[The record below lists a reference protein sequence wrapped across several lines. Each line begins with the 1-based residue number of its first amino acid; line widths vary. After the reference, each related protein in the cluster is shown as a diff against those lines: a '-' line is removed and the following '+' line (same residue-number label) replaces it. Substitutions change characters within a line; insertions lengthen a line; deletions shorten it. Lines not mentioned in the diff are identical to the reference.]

1 MFAVEKNGS
10 LLPGTVTIIYNAQLA
25 NMDQHDM
32 NVIKFKRDLSDV
44 DIKKINIGRGFPTQL
59 SNAEVVILCDAI
71 SDNINDN
78 LRLSFSGQICHRTE
92 PMVGAIL
99 DGLRG
104 RMNENISL
112 RLDFQSIHS
121 ETSWV
126 HHLSMFMDNSPTL
139 RYMDIGYV
147 EIFDDRLKQSIINH
161 RGLVQ
166 LDWGHSQAEDTN
178 HEQLYQDEA
187 DIMNQGSI
195 HCFAV
200 RYEHMDELPECIT
213 DALSRNNGPWSFD
226 IILHESIIPQRI
238 INQIKHIVLNQT
250 SLNGIVTSNHDL
262 FHIAP
267 NCHIVNNKLLKS
279 ALHINAHEESK
290 KCKIKRKLFLSPA
303 ILNEFIAHLGRIH
316 NDDEMDRRLS
326 YTRFQFM
333 GLLAQNNDGVTSES
347 LGCMMEI
354 VRQHFTQ

>member
-59 SNAEVVILCDAI
+59 SNAEIVILCDAI

-104 RMNENISL
+104 RMNDNISL
-112 RLDFQSIHS
+112 GLKFGSIHR

-147 EIFDDRLKQSIINH
+147 AFFDDQLKQSIINH
-161 RGLVQ
+161 RGLLH
-166 LDWGHSQAEDTN
+166 LDWGHCQAQDTN

-195 HCFAV
+195 HFLAV
-200 RYEHMDELPECIT
+200 RYQHLDELPECIT
-213 DALSRNNGPWSFD
+213 DALSRNNGPLSFH
-226 IILHESIIPQRI
+226 IRLRELTIPQRI
-238 INQIKHIVLNQT
+238 LNQITPIVLNQT

-267 NCHIVNNKLLKS
+267 TSHWDNNLLMR
-279 ALHINAHEESK
+279 ALSINAHEESK
-290 KCKIKRKLFLSPA
+290 KCKIKQKLFLSPA
-303 ILNEFIAHLGRIH
+303 ILNEFIAHLGRIP

-326 YTRFQFM
+326 YTRFQFL
-333 GLLAQNNDGVTSES
+333 GLLAQNNNGVTSES

-354 VRQHFTQ
+354 VRQHFTL